1 MKFRRYFQKAVEN
14 SGQYIEQGKLLYNN
28 NFIYIHPYDMECC
41 FTAFHI
47 FSSWDKTFNDDDEW
61 VYMRSRMMYLDS
73 LFLNFEKNK
82 DFKFL
87 DKVIALIDDFINC
100 HTPLV
105 LSKSTRTLDTGIR
118 MVAIVKALLYLKECD
133 YLTTTFENKAI
144 KHLESSYLYLEK
156 HYISKY
162 DASNWGFMI
171 NCGIYSYAWYVNDC
185 VLKNISINRLISQLS
200 IQIDDLGLHWEKSH
214 LYHLEIM
221 IYLSWVIMLDNRCNQ
236 QLLHYLKL
244 MADATKKLYYPNGE
258 IINFGDSDVVDVSH
272 FLVVCDC
279 LLLQESTFPLSAEVM
294 MFCGDFCDNYR
305 YKKLEYNGLFD
316 LSQSGYIHLRN
327 NDFSVSFYNTSM
339 SSSHTHLDL
348 LHLNY
353 YLKKPIFV
361 DGGRYS
367 YCENQQRYE
376 LKDLVSHNTIQVFKD
391 SLVKGSWEY
400 FDYPV
405 VNNLSVAGDENIA
418 IMEGS
423 YYYNCTLVRRR
434 IAVIE
439 DNVFVFDSVFS
450 KGEGCFS
457 SSLKLHPDIIDV
469 SDDVN
474 MSKGFVVQDAI
485 YSEKYNCLSPTKMLV
500 YEKKYTD
507 SGHLNFSILNKSTQ
521 CLNLQVKQN
530 NKVVDDNVA
539 MAFEIKTEKSCY
551 ILAVKHE
558 EIFEN
563 QKCLH
568 VDEIAFVQ
576 NIQIYQ
582 KNDEKWCKIVA
593 F

>member
-14 SGQYIEQGKLLYNN
+14 SGQYIEQGKLLYND

-47 FSSWDKTFNDDDEW
+47 FSLWDKTFNDDDEW
-61 VYMRSRMMYLDS
+61 VYMRSRMMYLDA
-73 LFLNFEKNK
+73 LFLNFEKTKNV
-82 DFKFL
+82 KFL
-87 DKVIALIDDFINC
+87 DKVISLIDDFINC

-105 LSKSTRTLDTGIR
+105 VRKSTRTLDTGIR

-133 YLTTTFENKAI
+133 YLTSTFENKVI
-144 KHLESSYLYLEK
+144 SHLESSYLYLEEQ
-156 HYISKY
+156 YVSKY

-171 NCGIYSYAWYVNDC
+171 NCGIYSYAWYVNNR
-185 VLKNISINRLISQLS
+185 VLQDRAIKRLVSQLA
-200 IQIDDLGLHWEKSH
+200 IQIDSEGLHWEKSH

-221 IYLSWVIMLDNRCNQ
+221 IYLAWVVMLDNRRHQ

-244 MADATKKLYYPNGE
+244 MSDATRKLYYPNGE
-258 IINFGDSDVVDVSH
+258 IINFGDSDIVDVKH

-279 LLLQESTFPLSAEVM
+279 LLLQESNFPLSVEVM

-305 YKKLEYNGLFD
+305 YKKLENNGLFD
-316 LSQSGYIHLRN
+316 LSQSGYIHIRK

-367 YCENQQRYE
+367 YCENQQRYA
-376 LKDLVSHNTIQVFKD
+376 LKDLSSHNTIQVFKD

-400 FDYPV
+400 YGYPV
-405 VNNLSVAGDENIA
+405 VNNLKVVGDENIA

-423 YYYNCTLVRRR
+423 YYFNNALVRRR

-450 KGEGCFS
+450 KGDGYFTS
-457 SSLKLHPDIIDV
+457 TLKLHPDI
-469 SDDVN
+469 DDVN
-474 MSKGFVVQDAI
+474 DYVNVSKGFIVKDTI
-485 YSEKYNCLSPTKMLV
+485 YSEKYNSLSPTKMLV

-507 SGHLNFSILNKSTQ
+507 SGHLNFSILNKNTQ
-521 CLNLQVKQN
+521 CFKLQVKQN
-530 NKVVDDNVA
+530 NKIVSDSVA
-539 MAFEIKTEKSCY
+539 IAFEIKTQNFSY
-551 ILAVKHE
+551 MLAVKHE

-568 VDEIAFVQ
+568 VGDIAFVK
-576 NIQIYQ
+576 NVQIYQ
-582 KNDEKWCKIVA
+582 KNDEKWCKLVA